1 MSNKIITISRQF
13 GSGGRTIGKLVAE
26 KLGIPCY
33 DREIILKISEE
44 SGLAKEYIEERG
56 EQTPSSSWIA
66 NALSTR
72 SLGGMIHED
81 QLWASQCKVLFDLAD
96 KGSCVIIGRCADHVL
111 KDRHDLITA
120 YIHAPKEK
128 RAERIVKEYG
138 ESDISIE
145 KRINDK
151 DKRRKAYYQLY
162 TDSVWGAADN
172 YDICLDSAAI
182 GIEKCV
188 EIIVDLYNTLK

>member
-1 MSNKIITISRQF
+1 MSNRIITISRQF
-13 GSGGRTIGKLVAE
+13 GSGGRTIGRLAAE
-26 KLGIPCY
+26 RLGIPCY
-33 DREIILKISEE
+33 DREIIAKISEE
-44 SGLAKEYIEERG
+44 SGLAREYIEERG

-66 NALSTR
+66 NALSAR

-96 KGSCVIIGRCADHVL
+96 RGPCVIIGRCADHVL
-111 KDRHDLITA
+111 DEHHELIKV
-120 YIHAPKEK
+120 YIHAPKDK

-138 ESDISIE
+138 ESDVSIE

-162 TDSVWGAADN
+162 TDSIWGAADN
-172 YDICLDSAAI
+172 YDICLDSARI
-182 GIEKCV
+182 GIEKCAD
-188 EIIVDLYNTLK
+188 IIVDLYNTEK